1 MKKIKIP
8 LIISIIILI
17 IIFLSVFKLKS
28 NPLLVEYPEKKEVLQ
43 SIAATGRV
51 KAVKESIISS
61 EITDIISKLSEDKGD
76 IVVKGKN

>member
-61 EITDIISKLSEDKGD
+61 EITDIIRKLSEDKGD